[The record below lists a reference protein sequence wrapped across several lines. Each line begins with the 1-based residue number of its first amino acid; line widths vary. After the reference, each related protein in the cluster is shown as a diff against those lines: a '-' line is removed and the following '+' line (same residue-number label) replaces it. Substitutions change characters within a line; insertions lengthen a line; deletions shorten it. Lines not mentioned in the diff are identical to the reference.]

1 MVHILPFYDDKRG
14 MRTGFAAVMLA
25 LFCLLTALPVTA
37 QITTSAISGHVSDG
51 KGPIVDAVVTVVHDP
66 TGTHYYVFS
75 NEKGNY
81 VINNIIVGGPYT
93 VRVERLNYVTAVVH
107 DIDAPIGETVVVNVE
122 LERTSQRIKEVT
134 IFGDG
139 EKSSMNINR
148 SGTGILLNN
157 DEIEMIP
164 TVSRSLYDGL

>member
-1 MVHILPFYDDKRG
+1 
-14 MRTGFAAVMLA
+14 MLA
-25 LFCLLTALPVTA
+25 FFCLLTALPLSA
-37 QITTSAISGHVSDG
+37 QITTSAISGNVSDG
-51 KGPIVDAVVTVVHDP
+51 KGPVMDAVVTVVHDP

-81 VINNIIVGGPYT
+81 VINNILVGGPYT
-93 VRVERLNYVTAVVH
+93 VRVERLNYITAVVH
-107 DIDAPIGETVVVNVE
+107 NVEAPIGETVVVNVE

-148 SGTGILLNN
+148 SGTGILLNSS
-157 DEIEMIP
+157 EIELIP
-164 TVSRSLYDGL
+164 SVSRSLYDVLRLTP